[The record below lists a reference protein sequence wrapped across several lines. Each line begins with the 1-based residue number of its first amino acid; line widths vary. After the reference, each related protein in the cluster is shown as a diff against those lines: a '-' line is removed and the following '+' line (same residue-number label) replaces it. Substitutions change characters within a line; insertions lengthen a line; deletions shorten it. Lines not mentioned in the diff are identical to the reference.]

1 MMAGSNSTAP
11 QQRRGGVGRMA
22 RENESGTQKVVWPTR
37 KELINYTIVVFVT
50 VVFIS
55 ALIGIVDA
63 IFSELF
69 QLLMR
74 VVG

>member
-1 MMAGSNSTAP
+1 
-11 QQRRGGVGRMA
+11 MA
-22 RENESGTQKVVWPTR
+22 REMKAELKKVVWPTR

>member
-11 QQRRGGVGRMA
+11 QRRGGVGRMA
-22 RENESGTQKVVWPTR
+22 REMKAELKKVVWPTK
-37 KELINYTIVVFVT
+37 KELINYTIVVFLT
-50 VVFIS
+50 VVFIA

-63 IFSELF
+63 IFGELF